1 MEELEGIR
9 RVEVEFEKKRVL
21 VYAAPKASV
30 SAMLEALKKRGY
42 RAKVLFIEKKRFV
55 NPSSRE
61 EK

>member
-1 MEELEGIR
+1 M
-9 RVEVEFEKKRVL
+9 EFEKKRVL